1 MHKLFT
7 SCIRRCLVSRVC
19 DWVMSALSAVLLIFS
34 FQFSLLFSHVD
45 QPGIGRCRKFGSVS
59 CTKRTVQE
67 NNFESRFHCK
77 SFSPPPW
84 STLLCSNLV
93 KLADGKSAKSCVIY
107 RTKKTKFRPPLI
119 LPLLRGSRAKSAR
132 ASPNNV
138 LKVLQISSQSVHF
151 RRSYSR
157 TRKHRQIAPKI
168 EPNIRCKL

>member
-1 MHKLFT
+1 MPTIQYSVGIDHLSVNKLFT

-107 RTKKTKFRPPLI
+107 RTKKNKISPACHTAAAARIARKICQGQPQQCTQSAPDFI
-119 LPLLRGSRAKSAR
+119 TIGSLSAE
-132 ASPNNV
+132 
-138 LKVLQISSQSVHF
+138 L
-151 RRSYSR
+151 
-157 TRKHRQIAPKI
+157 
-168 EPNIRCKL
+168 